1 MEVFMEISL
10 TSLVQ
15 VKCKGRNKRSS
26 KSWEIVV
33 YVLCLGDLW
42 KLLRKF
48 FLKISK
54 RNSLCESVV
63 ALYLDFNLFLEMVMQ
78 VYNWLRKDCGNKI
91 GETWTGTFRS
101 S

>member
-1 MEVFMEISL
+1 M
-10 TSLVQ
+10 
-15 VKCKGRNKRSS
+15 
-26 KSWEIVV
+26 

-78 VYNWLRKDCGNKI
+78 IYRVLQLALKRLWKLDWGDLD
-91 GETWTGTFRS
+91 WDVS
-101 S
+101 Q